1 MEIVNVLRQTLVAQR
16 CVVAMEGAQI
26 VEMTLIDRPVFFVYD
41 SINQSNRILLFIHEI
56 EKKLSHTYF
65 VSSKHF

>member
-41 SINQSNRILLFIHEI
+41 LINQSNRILLFIHEI
-56 EKKLSHTYF
+56 EK
-65 VSSKHF
+65 